1 MNIAILGATGKF
13 GRTFTAK
20 LLTNPQYNLTLLS
33 KSASDSFEDNYRITA
48 SNIDATNMKDLKE
61 SLKNQ
66 DIVVCAISGEDLP
79 DIAQNLTEISI
90 TRLIVMSSVGI
101 YNELANG
108 NGSEFN
114 VENDPTQLPN
124 CKTCEI
130 IEKSELNY
138 TILRLGY
145 LKYGKED
152 DYIIT
157 KKGEAP
163 KGYCTTIQSVEKI
176 ILEIIEKPELY
187 LRESISITKDMS

>member
-114 VENDPTQLPN
+114 VENGPTQLPN